1 MRWSREVPREG
12 TWRTRVVRALMPK
25 RFKTKAEDGTP
36 IITWIWLEHYE
47 IEELY
52 QYGRWCWRGEK
63 LK

>member
-1 MRWSREVPREG
+1 
-12 TWRTRVVRALMPK
+12 MPK